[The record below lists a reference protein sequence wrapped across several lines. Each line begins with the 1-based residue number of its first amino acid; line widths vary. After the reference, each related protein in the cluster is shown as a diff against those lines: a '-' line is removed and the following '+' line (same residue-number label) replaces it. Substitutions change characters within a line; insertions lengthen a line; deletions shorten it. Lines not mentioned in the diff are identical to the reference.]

1 MRDIHTDILYHN
13 YNMYSHNNQT
23 CLYLKQTLTNVE
35 CEPEEHFP
43 TNNDCNRNGNCSGDN
58 TNDDD
63 RVLVVIVDV
72 AP

>member
-1 MRDIHTDILYHN
+1 M
-13 YNMYSHNNQT
+13 
-23 CLYLKQTLTNVE
+23 E

-63 RVLVVIVDV
+63 RVLVVVVDV

>member
-1 MRDIHTDILYHN
+1 
-13 YNMYSHNNQT
+13 MYPITIKHVYTWNKPLQIW
-23 CLYLKQTLTNVE
+23 NV
-35 CEPEEHFP
+35 
-43 TNNDCNRNGNCSGDN
+43 DQRNISQATMIVTGMVITYSGDN